1 MPMPQSHPPLGLLYV
16 GAVLEARGHE
26 VRIIDEDVDHL
37 SGLALKQCI
46 ADVHPDVV
54 GITSTTPVFPHAASI
69 AALAKAAGDIAVV
82 LGGIHATIAA
92 EESIQHEAIDV
103 VVRGEGEGSAVL
115 LMEALEQGKSLEGL
129 EGISFRR
136 DGEVVHNPD
145 RGLIMDL
152 DTLPFPGRHLLRR
165 PFAYEPPDAL
175 YRPTTTIMT
184 SRGCPYGCTFCCTKQ
199 IFGRRLRFRSIANVI
214 EEIEHL
220 VRNYGVRELQIMDD
234 CFTAKRERVF
244 EFRDALRAHGLTPAI
259 AFGNGLRADQVDDEI
274 MSALKEIGVYSVGFG
289 VESGNEEIL
298 ARIKKGTTLDV
309 IRNAFRLSK
318 RYGFETWG
326 FFMIGLPGE
335 TRETIRDT
343 IRFAKELDPDFAK
356 FIILKPYPGSEIHR
370 ELMSEHLI
378 FKFDY
383 TQYGPYTPPVHFL
396 PSLSAKE
403 IERWQRKANRE
414 FYLRPSKIWSHLRR
428 LKSFE
433 QLRHNLRSA
442 WFILKKS
449 I

>member
-1 MPMPQSHPPLGLLYV
+1 MPQSHPPLGLLYV
-16 GAVLEARGHE
+16 AAVLEARGHA
-26 VRIIDEDVDHL
+26 VRVIDEDVDHV
-37 SGLALKQCI
+37 SGGALKRCI
-46 ADVHPDVV
+46 EEAHPDVV

-69 AALAKAAGDIAVV
+69 AALAKAAGDITVV

-92 EESIQHEAIDV
+92 EESIKNDAIDA
-103 VVRGEGEGSAVL
+103 VVRGEGEDSAVL
-115 LMEALEQGKSLEGL
+115 LVEALEKGKQLDGI
-129 EGISFRR
+129 EGISFKR
-136 DGEVVHNPD
+136 DGEVVHTPQ
-145 RGLIMDL
+145 RGLITDL
-152 DTLPFPGRHLLRR
+152 DRLPFPGRHLLRR

-220 VRNYGVRELQIMDD
+220 VRNYGVREVQIMDD

-244 EFRDALRAHGLTPAI
+244 EFRDALRTRGLTPAI

-274 MSALKEIGVYSVGFG
+274 MSALREIGVYSVGFG

-298 ARIKKGTTLDV
+298 ARIKKGTTLET

-335 TRETIRDT
+335 SRETIRDT

-414 FYLRPSKIWSHLRR
+414 FYLRPSKILSHLRR